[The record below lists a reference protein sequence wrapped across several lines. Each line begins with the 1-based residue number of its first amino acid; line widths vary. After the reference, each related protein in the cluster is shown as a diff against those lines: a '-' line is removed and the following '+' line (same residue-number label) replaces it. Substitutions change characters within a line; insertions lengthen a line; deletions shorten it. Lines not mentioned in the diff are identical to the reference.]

1 MVRDIVGGW
10 ELSGITEFQIGQPLP
25 ITQPNNTFGFTEAQ
39 RPNVI
44 ASPVLSSGQTLAHWF
59 NTAAF
64 QEAPDYTLGDSPRFP
79 LHGQGINN
87 WDLALQRN
95 FMLRERLKL
104 QFRGEFFNAW
114 NHPQFNNPNGSVT
127 SPSFGAI
134 NSSQAGRVTEVVLRL
149 MF

>member
-1 MVRDIVGGW
+1 
-10 ELSGITEFQIGQPLP
+10 
-25 ITQPNNTFGFTEAQ
+25 
-39 RPNVI
+39 
-44 ASPVLSSGQTLAHWF
+44 LAHWF

-64 QEAPDYTLGDSPRFP
+64 HEAPDYTLGDSPRFP
-79 LHGQGINN
+79 LHGPGINN

-95 FMLRERLKL
+95 FMLLERLKL

-127 SPSFGAI
+127 SSSFGAI
-134 NSSQAGRVTEVVLRL
+134 GSSQAGRVTEVALRL

>member
-1 MVRDIVGGW
+1 VVRDIIAGW
-10 ELSGITEFQIGQPLP
+10 EFSGITEFQVGQPLA
-25 ITQPNNTFGFTEAQ
+25 ITQPNNTHGFTEEQ

-44 ASPVLSSGQTLAHWF
+44 SSPVLSSGQTLQHWF

-64 QEAPDYTLGDSPRFP
+64 VEAPDFTLGDSPRFP
-79 LHGQGINN
+79 LHGPGVEN

-95 FMLRERLKL
+95 FLIRERLKL

-114 NHPQFNNPNGSVT
+114 NHANFNNPNGSVT

-134 NSSQAGRVTEVVLRL
+134 SSSQAGRVTELVLR
-149 MF
+149 MFF